1 MRSTEQEVSDN
12 WNRIEM

>member
-1 MRSTEQEVSDN
+1 MRSTEQKVSDN